1 MVSKK
6 FIEPNQSSEFNES
19 THLKNYILAK
29 DISNEIN
36 ESHSLSQAYCD
47 KVIKQL
53 DRIYHD
59 ELVRYALEL
68 KEHQRIE
75 RRLEHFQ
82 QIDKQMDWC
91 LSQIEEEFNSIPKVV
106 EIFEFGTMFET
117 KFPSLNRAKLQV
129 FHQTKLTLR
138 EKKIKAHLYYKKLQ
152 KVIYE
157 LSKKQADQDLQKLQI
172 KQEIFTIKQKFAN
185 LLEQS
190 DKLGRENA
198 ELVNICNKID
208 NQLKATFEE
217 KKKTIVKLDQT
228 VREMFD
234 LESEFERSLN
244 EIYIEAISSKRKAVS
259 DKRLQ
264 ERESIFA
271 QMTQVQHNIEQLDQ
285 KTNLIQFEMNKSDS
299 ENESPSNL
307 SQLILYQTTEQRLKN
322 PKKVFEARINDFN

>member
-1 MVSKK
+1 M
-6 FIEPNQSSEFNES
+6 
-19 THLKNYILAK
+19 
-29 DISNEIN
+29 
-36 ESHSLSQAYCD
+36 
-47 KVIKQL
+47 
-53 DRIYHD
+53 
-59 ELVRYALEL
+59 
-68 KEHQRIE
+68 
-75 RRLEHFQ
+75 
-82 QIDKQMDWC
+82 
-91 LSQIEEEFNSIPKVV
+91 
-106 EIFEFGTMFET
+106 
-117 KFPSLNRAKLQV
+117 
-129 FHQTKLTLR
+129 
-138 EKKIKAHLYYKKLQ
+138 
-152 KVIYE
+152 
-157 LSKKQADQDLQKLQI
+157 
-172 KQEIFTIKQKFAN
+172 
-185 LLEQS
+185 LEQS